1 MAHGESIAYLCMENI
16 SPYCRKIK
24 KREEDIRIMFVILQF
39 TVSAEVV
46 VRSSVLSC

>member
-1 MAHGESIAYLCMENI
+1 MSVWKIYHLIAG
-16 SPYCRKIK
+16 KFK
-24 KREEDIRIMFVILQF
+24 KKEEDIRIMFVILQF